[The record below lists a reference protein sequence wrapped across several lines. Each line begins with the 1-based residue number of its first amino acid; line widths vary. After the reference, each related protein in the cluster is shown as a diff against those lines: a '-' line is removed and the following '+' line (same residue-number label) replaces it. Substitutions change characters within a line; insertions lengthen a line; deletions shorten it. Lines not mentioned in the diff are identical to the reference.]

1 LNEILKDWYIGGVK
15 MKISRMAALGF
26 MKSSPWGAA
35 GTCLVLLVLA
45 FTFWTATTAWSQSGD
60 HKMVTPADL
69 KWEQSPGLPKGATVA
84 VIEGPLDQAV
94 PFTMR
99 GKFPANF
106 VIPPHWHPA
115 VERVTV
121 LSGMLHMGFGDK
133 FDKTKTMAL
142 GPGSMGIM
150 QPKTTHF
157 VWTDTEVEVQLHG
170 TGPWG
175 ITYVN
180 PDDDPRKK

>member
-1 LNEILKDWYIGGVK
+1 
-15 MKISRMAALGF
+15 MKISKIAALGF
-26 MKSSPWGAA
+26 VQRSHWGAA
-35 GTCLVLLVLA
+35 RICLVSLFVA
-45 FTFWTATTAWSQSGD
+45 FTCWTATTAWSESGY
-60 HKMVTPADL
+60 HKMVPPADL
-69 KWEQSPGLPKGATVA
+69 KWEQASGLPKGATLA
-84 VIEGPLDQAV
+84 VIEGPLDHAV

-99 GKFPANF
+99 GKLPANY
-106 VIPPHWHPA
+106 VIPPHWHTA

-121 LSGMLHMGFGDK
+121 LSGTFHMGFGDK

-142 GPGSMGIM
+142 GPGSVSIM

-157 VWTDTEVEVQLHG
+157 AWTDTEVEVQLHG

>member
-1 LNEILKDWYIGGVK
+1 
-15 MKISRMAALGF
+15 MKVSKMAASGS
-26 MKSSPWGAA
+26 MKNSPWDIRGI
-35 GTCLVLLVLA
+35 GLVLILLA
-45 FTFWTATTAWSQSGD
+45 FTGWAATTTWSQSSD
-60 HKMVTPADL
+60 HQMVMPSDL
-69 KWEQSPGLPKGATVA
+69 EWVEAPGLPKGATVA

-94 PFTMR
+94 PFTWR
-99 GKFPANF
+99 GKLPANYT
-106 VIPPHWHPA
+106 IPPHWHPA

-121 LSGMLHMGFGDK
+121 LSGALHMGFGDK
-133 FDKTKTMAL
+133 FDKSKTMAL
-142 GPGSMGIM
+142 GPGSMSIM

-157 VWTDTEVEVQLHG
+157 VWTDTEAVIQVHG